1 VSQPS
6 GTSVPR
12 IESADPHVLDAVAD
26 ALEFGCVITD
36 CALVVC
42 AWNRW
47 MEAATGLT
55 SNDVLGRPLASIFPN
70 FADTAAARAF
80 ERAAG
85 GEAVIFSH
93 RFHEYLLPLQPPSGS
108 GDFAYMQQSARVLP
122 LVQDGATTG
131 AIALIQDVTERVAR
145 EQELDRAKQAAEL
158 ANQTKSE
165 FLTAMSH
172 EFRTP
177 LNAILGYAA
186 ILDTEISGP
195 LNPGQKDHLHRI
207 EAGTRH
213 LVALIEEILT
223 FASLEA
229 QKLEPVYSEVD
240 ARAVA
245 AEVISLLENQAREKA
260 IDLRTDLGTEPIVLT
275 TDEHRLRQIMV
286 NVVGNAIKFTDAGL
300 VAVQLRAE
308 SDTVVFEIA
317 DTGRGIPADHVQHIF
332 EPFVRVQDFSAGRK
346 SGTGLGL
353 PLSRSLAQLIG
364 GSLKLQKTGP
374 EGSTFVLTIP
384 RR

>member
-26 ALEFGCVITD
+26 ALEVGCVITD
-36 CALVVC
+36 TALVVS

-55 SNDVLGRPLASIFPN
+55 SSDALGRPLASIFPD
-70 FADTAAARAF
+70 FAGTAAERAF
-80 ERAAG
+80 ERAAA
-85 GEAVIFSH
+85 GEVVVFSH
-93 RFHEYLLPLQPPSGS
+93 RFHEYLLPMQPPSGS
-108 GDFAYMQQSARVLP
+108 ADFAFMQQSARVLP

-131 AIALIQDVTERVAR
+131 AIALIQDVTERIAR
-145 EQELDRAKQAAEL
+145 EQELDRAKQAAEF
-158 ANQTKSE
+158 ANQTKSD

-186 ILDTEISGP
+186 ILETGISGP
-195 LNPGQKDHLHRI
+195 LNSGQKDHLQRI

-213 LVALIEEILT
+213 LVSLIEEILT

-229 QKLEPVYSEVD
+229 QKLEPVYGEVD
-240 ARAVA
+240 VRAVA
-245 AEVISLLENQAREKA
+245 SEVVALLENQAREKS
-260 IDLRTDLGTEPIVLT
+260 IDLRTDLGDEPIVVS

-286 NVVGNAIKFTDAGL
+286 NVVGNAIKFTDAGS
-300 VAVQLRAE
+300 VAVILTADPD
-308 SDTVVFEIA
+308 SVAFEVA
-317 DTGRGIPADHVQHIF
+317 DTGRGIPAEHVHHIF

-364 GSLKLQKTGP
+364 GSLKLKKTGP
-374 EGSTFVLTIP
+374 DGSTFVLTIP
-384 RR
+384 RG